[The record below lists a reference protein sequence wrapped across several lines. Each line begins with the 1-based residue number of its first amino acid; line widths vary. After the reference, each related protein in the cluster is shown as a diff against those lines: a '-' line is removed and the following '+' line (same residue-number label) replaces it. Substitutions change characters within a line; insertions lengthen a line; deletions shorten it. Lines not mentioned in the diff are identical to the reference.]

1 MFFSFSKF
9 RKKIERSKKEEQE
22 FGPGKKNIA
31 ICTKCEA
38 VYYYKSWHHKL
49 EDYRHFSLDKSI
61 SFVLCPACQMIED
74 NKFEGQVIIE
84 NVPEEYNNDVVRNIE
99 NTGARAFERD
109 PMDRI
114 INVKCQM
121 SQPKADPPRAENVKC
136 YNIEVL
142 TTENQLARN
151 IAKQVE
157 RAYKGAKANVSWS
170 KEESAA
176 RIIIRFKI

>member
-1 MFFSFSKF
+1 MIFGKY

-31 ICTKCEA
+31 ICKKCEA
-38 VYYYKSWHHKL
+38 VYFYKSWHHKL
-49 EDYRHFSLDKSI
+49 EDYKHLSEDKSVN
-61 SFVLCPACQMIED
+61 FVLCPSCQMIED
-74 NKFEGQVIIE
+74 DKFEGQVVME
-84 NVPEEYNNDVVRNIE
+84 NVPEEYKDDILANIK
-99 NTGARAFERD
+99 NTGERAYKRD

-114 INVKCQM
+114 IKVSCQF
-121 SQPKADPPRAENVKC
+121 SVVSR

-151 IAKQVE
+151 IARQVE
-157 RAYKGAKANVSWS
+157 KAHKGAKAEVIWS

-176 RIIIRFKI
+176 RIAIRFQ